1 MYTLKQVAEKLDISI
16 VTLRRYIKQ
25 GKLIAKKV
33 GKEYRIAEEDVEML
47 RTSTPA
53 DPDAMVK
60 HALET
65 NDDFRFEHQ
74 RSDALRKVE
83 DLLRERGDTERAN
96 EVSKDALIFGFRLIV
111 QASAEKRGPSNRG
124 RFSPIAIFKDA
135 EGRDVA
141 SPDPALIDNALVEHA
156 KKRAGAVKNPVTK
169 AIYCDLVYEF
179 SKNAERPVY
188 GKRAAETYLQA
199 VEIEPADEESY
210 RIFNVQD
217 YVLRAFELALALKD
231 NDLFRAVIS
240 YSLQKM
246 NLYASENK
254 MRILLELIEQFLKNA
269 KKLDARTIDELARL
283 IDVAAD
289 FYIRQ
294 DKNEHLGRSFIE
306 LKKLL
311 PAVKASVAEQKKV
324 QLQLF
329 DSYIREGEAKSGSGL
344 VAAFFY
350 SEALKIS
357 GGAITSEEQ
366 AALRRRIEEA
376 NLQAENQMQVH
387 SYTVDIKTEDINQ
400 YVNAVLVDDLEAS
413 LLRIALLPGMIP
425 SLERAKE
432 SAQESLKMFPMSH
445 MFARSSLQDGR
456 VVAITPGGIELTENH
471 ILDRLAQEISLH
483 GIFLGFLFDELK
495 SRGLDAK
502 KLSAFLSQRDFFKND
517 TLPAVSEALELY
529 FEGKYFSTV
538 TVLLPQL
545 EQVLRLANRKLGLPT
560 LRSLD
565 NGKQQVIYLQE
576 ALANLEGI
584 FTPDQYQYFCLVLW
598 DKRGP
603 ALRDSSAH
611 GLLNYGGANKS
622 QANLLLQLLLILAAF
637 EYREK
642 NQDHDQHPKE

>member
-83 DLLRERGDTERAN
+83 DLLRERGDAERAN

-111 QASAEKRGPSNRG
+111 QASAEKRGTSNRG

-545 EQVLRLANRKLGLPT
+545 EQVLRLSNGKLGLPT
-560 LRSLD
+560 
-565 NGKQQVIYLQE
+565 
-576 ALANLEGI
+576 
-584 FTPDQYQYFCLVLW
+584 
-598 DKRGP
+598 
-603 ALRDSSAH
+603 
-611 GLLNYGGANKS
+611 
-622 QANLLLQLLLILAAF
+622 
-637 EYREK
+637 
-642 NQDHDQHPKE
+642 

>member
-1 MYTLKQVAEKLDISI
+1 MYALKQAAEKLDISV

-25 GKLIAKKV
+25 GKFIAKKV
-33 GKEYRIAEEDVEML
+33 GKEYRISEEDVESI
-47 RTSTPA
+47 RTSKPA
-53 DPDAMVK
+53 DADAMVK

-65 NDDFRFEHQ
+65 NEDFRFDHQ
-74 RSDALRKVE
+74 RSYALRQAE
-83 DLLRERGDTERAN
+83 NLLRERGDTERAD
-96 EVSKDALIFGFRLIV
+96 EVGKDALIFSYRLIV
-111 QASAEKRGPSNRG
+111 QTSAEKRGPSNRG
-124 RFSPIAIFKDA
+124 RFSPLAVLKDA
-135 EGRDVA
+135 EGRDIA
-141 SPDPALIDNALVEHA
+141 SPDPAHIDNALVAHA
-156 KKRAGAVKNPVTK
+156 KKRAAEVKNPVTK

-179 SKNAERPVY
+179 SKNAERPIY

-199 VEIEPADEESY
+199 IEIEPADEESCNL
-210 RIFNVQD
+210 FNVQS
-217 YVLRAFELALALKD
+217 YVLRALELALALKD
-231 NDLFRAVIS
+231 NVLFLAVITCG
-240 YSLQKM
+240 LQKM
-246 NLYASENK
+246 NRLASENK
-254 MRILLELIEQFLKNA
+254 MRILHELIEQFLKNA
-269 KKLDARTIDELARL
+269 KKLDAPTVDVLARL

-289 FYIRQ
+289 FYFRQ

-311 PAVKASVAEQKKV
+311 PALKASVEEQKKV
-324 QLQLF
+324 QRQLF

-344 VAAFFY
+344 TAAFFY
-350 SEALKIS
+350 TEALKIS
-357 GGAITSEEQ
+357 GGVLTNEEQ

-376 NLQAENQMQVH
+376 NLQSVNEMQVH

-400 YVNAVLVDDLEAS
+400 YVNTVLVDDLEES
-413 LLRIALLPGMIP
+413 LIRIALLPGMIP
-425 SLERAKE
+425 SLEIAKE
-432 SAQESLKMFPMSH
+432 SAQELLKMFPMSH

-471 ILDRLAQEISLH
+471 ILNRLAEEISMH

-517 TLPAVSEALELY
+517 TLSAVSEALELY
-529 FEGKYFSTV
+529 FESKYFSTV
-538 TVLLPQL
+538 TVLLPQF
-545 EQVLRLANRKLGLPT
+545 EQVLRLANRKLGIPT

-565 NGKQQVIYLQE
+565 TGEQRVIYLQE

-584 FTPDQYQYFCLVLW
+584 FTPDQYHYFCLVLW

-611 GLLNYGGANKS
+611 GLLSYGGANKS
-622 QANLLLQLLLILAAF
+622 QANLLLQLLLILATF

-642 NQDHDQHPKE
+642 N